1 MARERRTTKAD
12 GPKASGAPGG
22 AEGRASDAARDP
34 RLLRTQRICR
44 DRARRER
51 DVTIGRSV
59 GDIGRQAR
67 HDMERAGSAAEAWA
81 AAMPAELVAETWLGQ
96 AGGAQ
101 ITVGVPSSAVAFA
114 VDRALRMGALADIR
128 LRMRSPGLRV
138 RTRVGRSPAQ
148 ELDPPPR

>member
-1 MARERRTTKAD
+1 MARERRTNKAGD
-12 GPKASGAPGG
+12 EAGARGPRAEGPPQGAPV
-22 AEGRASDAARDP
+22 DP

-51 DVTIGRSV
+51 EVTIGRIV

-67 HDMERAGSAAEAWA
+67 HDMERSGAAAEAWT
-81 AAMPAELVAETWLGQ
+81 AAMPAELVAETWLEQ
-96 AGGAQ
+96 AGGAL

-148 ELDPPPR
+148 QPDPPPR